1 LKSKESIQFGSIRS
15 AIAVSSNDWQVT
27 ILDPV
32 IAITSAD
39 QLEARAAL
47 VCSALCSDGGGGNN
61 TSEPLK

>member
-1 LKSKESIQFGSIRS
+1 M
-15 AIAVSSNDWQVT
+15 SSNDWQVT